1 MGIFLVVSLALCAWI
16 IGWSFGFGGFDS
28 LMPAI
33 CVMLLALAVKIGS
46 SYFPKRGHRAD

>member
-1 MGIFLVVSLALCAWI
+1 MDGVAANLANFSSGIT
-16 IGWSFGFGGFDS
+16 GWSFGFGGFDS